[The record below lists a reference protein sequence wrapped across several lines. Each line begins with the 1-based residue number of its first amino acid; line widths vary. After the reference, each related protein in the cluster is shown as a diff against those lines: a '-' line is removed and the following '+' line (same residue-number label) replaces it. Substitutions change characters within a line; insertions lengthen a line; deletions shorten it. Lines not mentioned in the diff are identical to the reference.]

1 MLYDP
6 FVSEEFGTEPQAMK
20 ETIHD
25 SSVFQLKEELMMAM
39 NQRKYQALPIMIEV
53 FNRIQRKTL
62 GDAYILEDFE
72 SFNVRDYTL
81 LKENEKKEDLVDDIH
96 IEDPSET
103 LKKLSLLLND
113 SRSPIISTLKD
124 TSKYKIGKLPE
135 EIDDYYPSPEA
146 YIRNAIDVGAY

>member
-1 MLYDP
+1 
-6 FVSEEFGTEPQAMK
+6 MK

-72 SFNVRDYTL
+72 SRNVRDYTL
-81 LKENEKKEDLVDDIH
+81 LKEN
-96 IEDPSET
+96 
-103 LKKLSLLLND
+103 
-113 SRSPIISTLKD
+113 
-124 TSKYKIGKLPE
+124 
-135 EIDDYYPSPEA
+135 
-146 YIRNAIDVGAY
+146 